1 MIIDLF
7 SGSGSATGIW
17 ETYGFM
23 VERYDIIT
31 SPKVPTIPIDLSN
44 TDQVKSL
51 GNIRS
56 GHHVHLLWASPPCT
70 EYSDENRFFCK
81 NPHLI
86 DTTLW
91 RNTLYLI
98 DKIKPDHWVIEN
110 VRGAKKIWGKPT
122 QRFGSYWLWGNFP
135 KFNLPGKVQNKNVH
149 VYKNK
154 KERAKKTAQIPF
166 ELSYGLFKSIAFQ
179 KKLFTP

>member
-51 GNIRS
+51 ANIRS
-56 GHHVHLLWASPPCT
+56 GHHARNIVT
-70 EYSDENRFFCK
+70 KIDFF
-81 NPHLI
+81 
-86 DTTLW
+86 
-91 RNTLYLI
+91 
-98 DKIKPDHWVIEN
+98 V
-110 VRGAKKIWGKPT
+110 
-122 QRFGSYWLWGNFP
+122 
-135 KFNLPGKVQNKNVH
+135 
-149 VYKNK
+149 
-154 KERAKKTAQIPF
+154 KTRI
-166 ELSYGLFKSIAFQ
+166 
-179 KKLFTP
+179 